1 MFFDAM
7 SCDEMENKIDWTYAK
22 MKFVLMCNAFEVG
35 ISTLRVI
42 HTIKFL
48 GGFSIVKISR
58 SILNASML

>member
-35 ISTLRVI
+35 ISTLSVI